1 MATTIDD
8 VVRLIGELA
17 EAQKET
23 ERRYKAMPIARGS
36 SSWPNLAIAW

>member
-23 ERRYKAMPIARGS
+23 ERQFQETERLI
-36 SSWPNLAIAW
+36 